1 MVNGRSF
8 QTGIL
13 AILVIMQLAGCGG
26 GGGGGGGGSGP
37 VVRRLGA
44 EYHAQPGLA
53 QVGAGSAYISGWT
66 GKGARAFR
74 IGRIRHQSA
83 DPLSDYAETVMGV
96 GFVKI
101 F

>member
-26 GGGGGGGGSGP
+26 GGGGGGGGGP

-53 QVGAGSAYISGWT
+53 QVGAGSAYISSWT
-66 GKGARAFR
+66 GKGARAAEADSG
-74 IGRIRHQSA
+74 IDGRHIEFDTRLSGGSA
-83 DPLSDYAETVMGV
+83 DSRCR
-96 GFVKI
+96 
-101 F
+101 

>member
-13 AILVIMQLAGCGG
+13 AILVIMQLAGCS
-26 GGGGGGGGSGP
+26 GGGGGGGSGP

-53 QVGAGSAYISGWT
+53 QVGAGSAYISSWT
-66 GKGARAFR
+66 GKGARAAEADSG
-74 IGRIRHQSA
+74 IDGRHIEFDTRLSGGSA
-83 DPLSDYAETVMGV
+83 DSRCR
-96 GFVKI
+96 
-101 F
+101 

>member
-13 AILVIMQLAGCGG
+13 AILAVMQLAGCG

-44 EYHAQPGLA
+44 EYHAQPGLL
-53 QVGAGSAYISGWT
+53 GGPILP
-66 GKGARAFR
+66 
-74 IGRIRHQSA
+74 IGDQ
-83 DPLSDYAETVMGV
+83 
-96 GFVKI
+96 I
-101 F
+101 FYHGRFSQG

>member
-1 MVNGRSF
+1 MVNGRSL

-13 AILVIMQLAGCGG
+13 AILAVMQLVGC

-66 GKGARAFR
+66 GKGSPAGKR
-74 IGRIRHQSA
+74 
-83 DPLSDYAETVMGV
+83 M
-96 GFVKI
+96 
-101 F
+101 